1 MRRGRLRKLWLL
13 EDFTDS
19 SLSLFTVSAPQD
31 PGIQQLLE
39 AKNARKIYHQ
49 FEVVR

>member
-31 PGIQQLLE
+31 PGIQQLT